1 MMRSKKSNRWQMIDQ
16 SFLSLFVTFSII
28 QLVNR
33 GSGIIDGV
41 FVSRFL
47 DADSIASVGIAKSI
61 YSMTGV
67 ISGLFAVSM
76 QSKCSHE
83 LGKGDVRSFNRI
95 FSACFYIAAIIS
107 LLCMVLLLTGAKP
120 LAILMGASG
129 KGASLVNGAAAYLRG
144 VGIGLPA
151 IVLAPLISSACQLDS
166 AKSRVR
172 KSSLVYYKLSV

>member
-1 MMRSKKSNRWQMIDQ
+1 MVKYMMRSKKSNRWQMIDQ

-41 FVSRFL
+41 FVSKFL
-47 DADSIASVGIAKSI
+47 DADSIAS
-61 YSMTGV
+61 
-67 ISGLFAVSM
+67 
-76 QSKCSHE
+76 
-83 LGKGDVRSFNRI
+83 
-95 FSACFYIAAIIS
+95 
-107 LLCMVLLLTGAKP
+107 
-120 LAILMGASG
+120 
-129 KGASLVNGAAAYLRG
+129 